1 MQFLYPN
8 TDVASYADDST
19 SYMDGNNLDDLIT
32 SFEQASNILF
42 EWIKNNIWKTND
54 NVSINVTGYK
64 KDISDTIDKINK
76 TIGCKIS

>member
-1 MQFLYPN
+1 MYPN
-8 TDVASYADDST
+8 TDVTSYADDST